1 MIEKF
6 CGVCDQAFETL
17 LDAYQMKDWGM
28 TWDEFLDQFEREL
41 QEQMVAWRKSFKE
54 DEDE

>member
-6 CGVCDQAFETL
+6 CGVCDQAFGTL